1 MPTHRLTGPEYSS
14 PQIVVKPFLCVDQ
27 PYRQGQVYHSR
38 VYSYLNPFPRTLP
51 QAMRSVILNVRI
63 SQWFEGKKSALS
75 YRFDDS
81 HPTHIEKAIPML
93 NEFGFVG
100 TFLINPGN
108 PRYAQFQEDW
118 ESIRCFTGG
127 QERTQRRKH
136 RLESVPSTSGI
147 CSRTRAK
154 SSPFNRAAYE
164 QFSAEGFTRR
174 LDEPIEKGEWMESH
188 FHGIDNTHL

>member
-38 VYSYLNPFPRTLP
+38 VYSYLNPFPRTFP

-108 PRYAQFQEDW
+108 PRYAQFQKDW
-118 ESIRCFTGG
+118 ENIRCFTGG

-174 LDEPIEKGEWMESH
+174 LDEPIEKGERMESH
-188 FHGIDNTHL
+188 FHRIDNTHF